1 MRERYEKSEDVHNEK
16 IAMNVLLKY
25 LNKDAYTWD
34 QEAKECDL
42 DATLYKDSL
51 LYCRIE
57 VKTRAPRFF
66 NLVKSD
72 GYMLASQKW
81 HKLVDMD
88 ARLLVYW
95 NNQDVY
101 ATRPSQVEN
110 VEFEY
115 GGRTKQ
121 TRDKWDV
128 EKVAIIPWDAF
139 TFIGAVEN
147 LSRNEV

>member
-1 MRERYEKSEDVHNEK
+1 MRKRYETLEDVHNEET
-16 IAMNVLLKY
+16 ALTVLLNY
-25 LNKDAYTWD
+25 LNKDDLELFTKD
-34 QEAKECDL
+34 REGKKLDL
-42 DATLYKDSL
+42 DATLYKDSSF
-51 LYCRIE
+51 YCHIE
-57 VKTRAPRFF
+57 VKTRDPNFF

-81 HKLVDMD
+81 HKLVDRD

-95 NNQDVY
+95 DNQDVY

-110 VEFEY
+110 VEFGY

-128 EKVAIIPWDAF
+128 EKIAIIPWDAF
-139 TFIGAVEN
+139 TFIGAVET
-147 LSRNEV
+147 